1 MQLFL
6 IRHAQSQN
14 NALPEAMRVEDPP
27 ITDIGHQ
34 QAKHLAEAL
43 PALEL
48 THLITSP
55 FRRTLETTE
64 HLRKAT
70 GLIPHVRTQLHELG
84 GCMRGPSVAEM
95 VGAPGMNRAEIEAEF
110 AGYEVSDEI
119 DGRGWWDSK
128 PYEEY
133 YAAVHRAEKLLERT
147 REEFAASDAR
157 VAYVMHADFKRIFL
171 ELFHV
176 VPQTPWNASLTR
188 LTVTPDEIHVEDY
201 NSIAHLPAE
210 LHTA

>member
-1 MQLFL
+1 MQLYL

-14 NALPEAMRVEDPP
+14 NALPESLRVEDPP
-27 ITDIGHQ
+27 ITELGHQ
-34 QAKHLAEAL
+34 QAKQLGEAM

-48 THLITSP
+48 THLVTSP

-64 HLRKAT
+64 YVRQAT
-70 GLIPHVRTQLHELG
+70 GLTPHVRTELHELG
-84 GCMRGPSVAEM
+84 GCMRGASIAEM
-95 VGAPGMNRAEIEAEF
+95 VGAPGMNREEIEAEF
-110 AGYEVSDEI
+110 GGYEVGSEI
-119 DGRGWWDSK
+119 DGGGWWGGK

-133 YAAVHRAEKLLERT
+133 HAAVRRAEKLLKRT

-171 ELFHV
+171 ELFHDIR
-176 VPQTPWNASLTR
+176 QTPFNAS
-188 LTVTPDEIHVEDY
+188 VTCVTITTGETAVEDY
-201 NSIAHLPAE
+201 NNIDHLTEE